1 MNNFNKLL
9 TVNEVCQALSIGKTT
24 GYKLLREKSIPSG
37 KIGNKILVRETDLQN
52 YINEHLNAT
61 PPEHHPH
68 KIIFHAMEH
77 DCS

>member
-24 GYKLLREKSIPSG
+24 VYKLLREKSIPSG

-61 PPEHHPH
+61 PH
-68 KIIFHAMEH
+68 
-77 DCS
+77 

>member
-9 TVNEVCQALSIGKTT
+9 TVNEVYQALSIGKTT

-61 PPEHHPH
+61 PH
-68 KIIFHAMEH
+68 
-77 DCS
+77 

>member
-24 GYKLLREKSIPSG
+24 GYKLLPEKSIPSG
-37 KIGNKILVRETDLQN
+37 NIGNKILVRETDLQN

-61 PPEHHPH
+61 PH
-68 KIIFHAMEH
+68 
-77 DCS
+77 

>member
-9 TVNEVCQALSIGKTT
+9 TVNEVCKALSIGKTT

-52 YINEHLNAT
+52 YINEHINST
-61 PPEHHPH
+61 PH
-68 KIIFHAMEH
+68 
-77 DCS
+77 

>member
-24 GYKLLREKSIPSG
+24 GYKLLREKSIPSE

-52 YINEHLNAT
+52 YINEHINST
-61 PPEHHPH
+61 EGV
-68 KIIFHAMEH
+68 KILVSME
-77 DCS
+77 SKSF